1 MNIIKLI
8 EQFGKAHRSWY
19 THQSSGHLCDTADRL
34 ERRCRKLIRLSP
46 LETEL
51 NSLLHKEIWSTTH
64 LTPAR

>member
-19 THQSSGHLCDTADRL
+19 VHQSSGHLCDTANRL

-46 LETEL
+46 LEIEL
-51 NSLLHKEIWSTTH
+51 NGLLHKEIWSTTY